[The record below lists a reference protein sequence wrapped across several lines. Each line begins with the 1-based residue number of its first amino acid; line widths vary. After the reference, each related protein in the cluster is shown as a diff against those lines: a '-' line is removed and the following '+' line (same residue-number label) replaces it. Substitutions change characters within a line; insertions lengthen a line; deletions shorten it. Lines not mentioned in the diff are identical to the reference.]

1 MRFIEPEDDTDA
13 ITELSYKVGEDICS
27 LWWRWPEGIQA
38 VYIRKVAAGHS
49 SDLPTSLDGLK
60 LYTREEY
67 KANNGYHE
75 RIDLIGQFLYIV
87 YGAKRQDGEMMLIEQ
102 HDGVNSIGVSTGRS
116 KIRYSIRHK
125 SGLLRKFK
133 TVNISVTTEC
143 EVPSGVLCYVK
154 KQGGYPTSKEDGTQY
169 PFLRDFAPGRNIL
182 PAIEVGRDDF
192 VRLFFTDGR
201 KFGQFYEL
209 LPE

>member
-1 MRFIEPEDDTDA
+1 MRFIEPEDVTDA

-38 VYIRKVAAGHS
+38 VYIRKVAAGDS
-49 SDLPTSLDGLK
+49 SDIPFSADGLK

-75 RIDLIGQFLYIV
+75 RIEIIGQFLYVV
-87 YGAKRQDGEMMLIEQ
+87 YGAKRQDGEMHLIQ
-102 HDGVNSIGVSTGRS
+102 QQDGENSIAVSTGRTR
-116 KIRYSIRHK
+116 IRYTIRHK
-125 SGLLRKFK
+125 SGLLRKYK
-133 TVNISVTTEC
+133 TVYISVTTEC

-154 KQGGYPTSKEDGTQY
+154 KQGGYPSNREDGTQY
-169 PFLRDFAPGRNIL
+169 PFLRDFAPGRNDL
-182 PAIEVGRDDF
+182 PAIEVGKDDF